1 MCVHTWHGTPAPNE
15 GTLPGPSPLLPA
27 DVNTHGGR
35 GCQDVSDQ
43 GQKSLQDQLQGGA
56 ARLDIAAETDGW
68 MEPQTHKQQVHKNR
82 EAEKGSE
89 AARACFHSGLW
100 NLEGTARLHS
110 HLMCHPGSL
119 SCGPCPSL
127 FAPSPLCYKA
137 SGVSPH
143 VPLIL
148 ALQKLLDLRQDGGAQ
163 VQFPQG
169 AGERPGNRCPQHP
182 APPTVPAP
190 PTAATYAFWLTMLRR
205 STTTDRSLMATAES
219 TDVCANRA
227 PVSEDRGHSGPAWV

>member
-1 MCVHTWHGTPAPNE
+1 M
-15 GTLPGPSPLLPA
+15 
-27 DVNTHGGR
+27 
-35 GCQDVSDQ
+35 
-43 GQKSLQDQLQGGA
+43 
-56 ARLDIAAETDGW
+56 DGW
-68 MEPQTHKQQVHKNR
+68 SHTDRRINSKYTQK

-89 AARACFHSGLW
+89 AARACFYSGLW

-110 HLMCHPGSL
+110 HLTCHPGSL
-119 SCGPCPSL
+119 SRGPCPSL
-127 FAPSPLCYKA
+127 SAPPAPPRYKA

-148 ALQKLLDLRQDGGAQ
+148 ALQKLLDLWQDSGAQ

-169 AGERPGNRCPQHP
+169 AGERPGDRCPQHP
-182 APPTVPAP
+182 ALPAVPAP
-190 PTAATYAFWLTMLRR
+190 PAAATYAFWLTMLRR

-227 PVSEDRGHSGPAWV
+227 PVTEDWGPSGPARV